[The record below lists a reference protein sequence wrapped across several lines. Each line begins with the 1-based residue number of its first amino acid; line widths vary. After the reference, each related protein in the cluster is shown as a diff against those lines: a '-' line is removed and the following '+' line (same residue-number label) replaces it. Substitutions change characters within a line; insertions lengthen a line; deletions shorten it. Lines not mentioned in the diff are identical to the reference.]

1 MDVVE
6 IPLQSSNSNSNS
18 NSIQIETIDINDN
31 KSVNFGVGAEML
43 MNDKKM
49 STPKSSTLSLND
61 LDKLEDELNDLSA
74 PSSTPI
80 INTNSN
86 NDNIPTS
93 SIKLNTY
100 DTDNNHNNHN
110 NDNNDTNYNN
120 QGNNNDA
127 YNKNINTPTTESSE
141 KVNSRGGFFSKFK
154 KMMPKKKEKTWDG
167 YQSFNEIPI
176 DPNNSDYSKMKEK
189 PMSPDELNK
198 KKFEYLRKL
207 EDLERKGVQLSKK
220 YNMESDFQEMKAE
233 YDTIISEK
241 EKSNSIKFQGKCLM
255 ACITG
260 LEFLNNKFDPFDLKL
275 DGWAENINENVNDY
289 DEIFGELHEKY
300 KSKAS
305 MAPELKL
312 LFQLGGSAIMLH
324 MTNTMFKSSLP
335 GMDDLLKQNPDL
347 MQQFTQAAVNTM
359 GQERPEFGS
368 FMNGMMN
375 DQSNETMPPFGS
387 PPGPM
392 QRSRSNE
399 IRNNNLF
406 PDSKP
411 ISSSSRPDLT
421 STSSKS
427 DFNDV
432 TFKDPPKRKEMNGP
446 KNINDILS
454 GIKTKSSSSST
465 KIDDD
470 SQSIISLDDFN
481 DLKSNI
487 RSKSGKSGK
496 RKHRSDKNIVSLNI

>member
-1 MDVVE
+1 
-6 IPLQSSNSNSNS
+6 
-18 NSIQIETIDINDN
+18 
-31 KSVNFGVGAEML
+31 
-43 MNDKKM
+43 
-49 STPKSSTLSLND
+49 
-61 LDKLEDELNDLSA
+61 
-74 PSSTPI
+74 
-80 INTNSN
+80 
-86 NDNIPTS
+86 
-93 SIKLNTY
+93 
-100 DTDNNHNNHN
+100 
-110 NDNNDTNYNN
+110 
-120 QGNNNDA
+120 
-127 YNKNINTPTTESSE
+127 
-141 KVNSRGGFFSKFK
+141 
-154 KMMPKKKEKTWDG
+154 
-167 YQSFNEIPI
+167 
-176 DPNNSDYSKMKEK
+176 
-189 PMSPDELNK
+189 
-198 KKFEYLRKL
+198 
-207 EDLERKGVQLSKK
+207 
-220 YNMESDFQEMKAE
+220 
-233 YDTIISEK
+233 
-241 EKSNSIKFQGKCLM
+241 
-255 ACITG
+255 
-260 LEFLNNKFDPFDLKL
+260 
-275 DGWAENINENVNDY
+275 
-289 DEIFGELHEKY
+289 
-300 KSKAS
+300 

-411 ISSSSRPDLT
+411 ISSSSRPDL
-421 STSSKS
+421 SSS
-427 DFNDV
+427 NSNFNDV

-454 GIKTKSSSSST
+454 GIKTKSSSSSSSSSSNKTST

-487 RSKSGKSGK
+487 RSKYGKSGK

>member
-421 STSSKS
+421 STASKS